1 MVVPLSLSAHSLAP
15 SALGLSVCLARSL
28 LSLSPDRCTCVPVI
42 PTQTKQCRAGLRRC
56 DCLSLFNHRCSRD
69 WHSIT
74 RRLGLKQIKC
84 LDQLGWLGWVLLEH
98 QLLDISLEGVLAVL
112 HQLGESVRVLET
124 VCIQLHHI
132 DRIHL
137 LHVLSQS
144 RQLALIQL
152 VGITRYVRAL
162 RHELESL
169 LLFLSFETLTFRLQ
183 DAPHH

>member
-15 SALGLSVCLARSL
+15 SALGLSVSLARY
-28 LSLSPDRCTCVPVI
+28 SLSPDRCTCVPVI

-152 VGITRYVRAL
+152 VGLTRYVRAL

>member
-15 SALGLSVCLARSL
+15 SALGLFVSLAT
-28 LSLSPDRCTCVPVI
+28 LSLQTSVCVPVI
-42 PTQTKQCRAGLRRC
+42 PTQTKQCRAGLRRS

-74 RRLGLKQIKC
+74 RRLGFKQIKC
-84 LDQLGWLGWVLLEH
+84 LDQLCWLGWVLLEH
-98 QLLDISLEGVLAVL
+98 KLLDVSLEGVFAVL
-112 HQLGESVRVLET
+112 HQLGESVRVLKT

-132 DRIHL
+132 DRVHL

-169 LLFLSFETLTFRLQ
+169 LLFLSFEALTLRLQ